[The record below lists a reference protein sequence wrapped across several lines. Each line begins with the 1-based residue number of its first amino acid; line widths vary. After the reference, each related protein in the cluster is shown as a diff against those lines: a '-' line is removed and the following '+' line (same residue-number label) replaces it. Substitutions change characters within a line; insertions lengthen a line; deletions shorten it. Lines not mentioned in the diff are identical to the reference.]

1 MATKATL
8 AAALASDLDAAAA
21 TMASAVSTFT
31 AAYVA
36 AHAADI
42 ARGRLGFSEL
52 GQSMTE
58 DRLNTINTAAH
69 TMHGTTPLFDGRAL
83 EPQILAAA
91 DAIVAGLKISN
102 PEAFA

>member
-1 MATKATL
+1 MATKSTL
-8 AAALASDLDAAAA
+8 AAALASDLDTAAA
-21 TMASAVSTFT
+21 TMATAISTFT

-52 GQSMTE
+52 GQSMAE
-58 DRLNTINTAAH
+58 DRLNTLNTAAH
-69 TMHGTTPLFDGRAL
+69 TMHGISPLFDGRAL

-91 DAIVAGLKISN
+91 DAIIAGLQRSN